1 MNTNARV
8 NDKKRIKEPR
18 KKPLSLRERLAG
30 LGGAYQNDI
39 VYYSVLVLAAGIIYL
54 MIRPLAVID
63 LSGFRLNQPS
73 PRMVSAPFEFDYI
86 DQITTSARKREE
98 EARVS
103 PVYAAHPENLARSMQ
118 KLQALA
124 EAAQAIPL
132 PSEGD
137 VNAWAETVLQKAVFT
152 LADRAYEPS
161 EEIPGDVPRSTYA
174 ALAFYREFDAFWKA
188 LLARVPAAAG
198 RGIADD
204 NSPLLMDTGNG
215 EGQSETTRLAVLVM
229 LVNPDGSRVAVPP
242 QEIRTRL
249 EFYQRFQELINQDF
263 PDPVKDFAARE
274 LAMDLARNAYAGP
287 TLVYQKQLTEERRQ
301 AARDS
306 VEPILVSVKK
316 EDTLIGKNDIVT
328 SLDLQRLQA
337 LANQMSISFLAEAG
351 YALLALLFVGTVL
364 KYVQF
369 YDPDIA
375 EDTRK
380 ISVIFLGVILI
391 FCLARIAVHVSL
403 LDLGSQRLTY
413 VGYAV
418 PLGALGV
425 ILTLL
430 INSRLALFC
439 CGISSVYLGI
449 ILSGG
454 TGQPTLNYVLV
465 AFITTFAAVYTVT
478 RIRQRS
484 DLYRAGGIAIILACV
499 MIAAL
504 SLNNYKSYEHLL
516 QQAEELKWA
525 LIWGA
530 VNGGLVSILSM
541 ALLPIFE
548 DFYGVVTD
556 MKLLE
561 LSQKNELLQRLE
573 QEAPGSYQ
581 HTMRVATMAE
591 SAAEAI
597 GANALLTRVGCYY
610 HDIGKIVSSQYFI
623 ENQQSS
629 ADKAKHAKLSINM
642 SCLIIRSHVKHGTEL
657 AEKYNLPPVIIRFI
671 PEHHGTTLMS
681 YFYHQALEAQ
691 GTEGTVREDDFRY
704 PGPKPQSKE
713 TAIAMLADALEAASR
728 TLENANEREVRAL
741 VRKII
746 NERFMDEQFDE
757 CNLTLKD
764 LHTLNLSFSDTIL
777 HMLHQRIAYPATS
790 LPKDKEAGGE
800 KAAPLPLAAET
811 KKGDAS
817 AGKPAKSREP
827 ADTNKPAGA
836 PLAFKTR

>member
-1 MNTNARV
+1 MNTNVRV
-8 NDKKRIKEPR
+8 NDKKRGKEPR
-18 KKPLSLRERLAG
+18 KKPISFRERLTG
-30 LGGAYQNDI
+30 LGGVYQDQI
-39 VYYSVLVLAAGIIYL
+39 VYYSVLVLTTLIIYL

-73 PRMVSAPFEFDYI
+73 PRMVSAPFEFDYV
-86 DQITTSARKREE
+86 DQITTTARMREA

-103 PVYAAHPENLARSMQ
+103 PVYAAHPENLTRFLQ
-118 KLQALA
+118 KLQFLA
-124 EAAQAIPL
+124 ETVKAIPF
-132 PSEGD
+132 PGEGD
-137 VNAWAETVLQKAVFT
+137 VNAWAETVLQQAGFT
-152 LADRAYEPS
+152 LAGRVYEAA
-161 EEIPGDVPRSTYA
+161 EEIPDDVPRSTYA
-174 ALAFYREFDAFWKA
+174 ALAFYRDFEPLWKSIA
-188 LLARVPAAAG
+188 ARIPAAAG

-204 NSPLLMDTGNG
+204 NSPLLMESRQG
-215 EGQSETTRLAVLVM
+215 ESPPETTRLAVLVM

-242 QEIRTRL
+242 QEIRTQV

-274 LAMDLARNAYAGP
+274 LAMDLARAAYTGP
-287 TLVYQKQLTEERRQ
+287 TLAYQKQVTEERRQ

-306 VEPILVSVKK
+306 VEPIVVSVKK

-328 SLDLQRLQA
+328 DLDLQRLQA
-337 LANQMSISFLAEAG
+337 LANQMRISLIAEVG
-351 YALLALLFVGTVL
+351 YLLLALLLVGTLL

-369 YDPDIA
+369 FDPEIVQ
-375 EDTRK
+375 DTRK
-380 ISVIFLGVILI
+380 ISVIFLGVIMI
-391 FCLARIAVHVSL
+391 FCLTRIAVHVSL

-430 INSRLALFC
+430 IHSRLALFC
-439 CGISSVYLGI
+439 CGISSVYMGI

-465 AFITTFAAVYTVT
+465 AFLTAFAAIYTVT

-499 MIAAL
+499 LIVAL

-610 HDIGKIVSSQYFI
+610 HDIGKIVSSQYFV

-642 SCLIIRSHVKHGTEL
+642 SCLIIRSHVKHGIEL

-691 GTEGTVREDDFRY
+691 GAEGTVREDDFRY

-713 TAIAMLADALEAASR
+713 TAITMLADALEAASR
-728 TLENANEREVRAL
+728 TLENANEREVRTL

-764 LHTLNLSFSDTIL
+764 LHTLEVSFSDTIL
-777 HMLHQRIAYPATS
+777 HMLHQRIVYPAS
-790 LPKDKEAGGE
+790 SFPKDKETGGE
-800 KAAPLPLAAET
+800 KSALLPIAAET
-811 KKGDAS
+811 KKGDLPG
-817 AGKPAKSREP
+817 GKAVKSRDP

-836 PLAFKTR
+836 ALAFKPR